1 MPAERI
7 SKSFRDV
14 SLSLRVNPANSDL
27 IVLRNE
33 NAISRAMR
41 NLILTEKGE
50 RFFDPEYGSNVKKL
64 LFENATSFTAD
75 LLKDEIEYA
84 INNYE
89 PRVKLIDVKVEPNYD
104 YNEFNIAIIYRVI
117 GIDVEPASLSF
128 ALQSTR

>member
-75 LLKDEIEYA
+75 LLKDEIEYT